1 VLTLVVI
8 PAIYALVKGMSL
20 SPHPTQ
26 SSHPTHAASPADKV
40 PA

>member
-20 SPHPTQ
+20 SSHPTQ
-26 SSHPTHAASPADKV
+26 SSHPTHAAAPVDKV
-40 PA
+40 PG